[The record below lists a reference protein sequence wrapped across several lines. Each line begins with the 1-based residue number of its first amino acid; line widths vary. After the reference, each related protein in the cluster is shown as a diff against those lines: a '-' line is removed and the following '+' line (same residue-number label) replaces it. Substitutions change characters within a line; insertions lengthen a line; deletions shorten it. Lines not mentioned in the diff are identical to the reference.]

1 MSAISAL
8 GNLVRQ
14 AVDYQKVSAQQPK
27 ELEAQLV
34 QTGYELDENKREAN
48 YKKMGYTLDRGLS
61 DTNNSIIRKDN
72 QTYHIIRGT
81 KTTADF
87 KADVDLVLGN
97 ESKNPDFIKSKEIFN
112 KIKGEKPILVG
123 HSLGSRKVEHIL
135 ADEPKDI
142 KGIVYASPLVDKKNI
157 NNNITRK
164 FSKDDPV
171 SKPLTLLTGR
181 FNISKHSLGNY

>member
-1 MSAISAL
+1 
-8 GNLVRQ
+8 
-14 AVDYQKVSAQQPK
+14 
-27 ELEAQLV
+27 
-34 QTGYELDENKREAN
+34 
-48 YKKMGYTLDRGLS
+48 
-61 DTNNSIIRKDN
+61 
-72 QTYHIIRGT
+72 
-81 KTTADF
+81 
-87 KADVDLVLGN
+87 
-97 ESKNPDFIKSKEIFN
+97 
-112 KIKGEKPILVG
+112 LVG

-181 FNISKHSLGNY
+181 FNLSKHSLGNY